1 MIIYIPCKNH
11 RGFKLDIAQTLNSA
25 KSPSARK
32 SPPKPLSTQ
41 PAEQFAQVSIR
52 RLQTIIQTPGVSIH
66 QSRPSFSSP
75 SAATSRLIIRGREIF
90 RVETSVDKGRP
101 RCKDQER
108 NSQER
113 EDVCR
118 SGTSGSK
125 FLLRLCGQEIMG
137 QA

>member
-25 KSPSARK
+25 KPLSARK

-52 RLQTIIQTPGVSIH
+52 RLQTIIQTRGVSIH
-66 QSRPSFSSP
+66 QAPSFSSP
-75 SAATSRLIIRGREIF
+75 PAATSRLIIRGREIF

-108 NSQER
+108 NSQGR